1 MGGILNAIEISSQ
14 GLSVQRSKMNVVARN
29 LANAETAET
38 AEGGPYRRRR
48 VYVAE
53 QESGDSFSGH
63 LRRAGRQLAQTHPSH
78 RPAGGSRMRTQS
90 ELRTVE
96 AKEAIDT
103 DREFRLVHDPSHP
116 NADENGYVR
125 MPDINVIDEMVDMMA
140 ASRGYEANTVAISA
154 AKKMADDALEI

>member
-38 AEGGPYRRRR
+38 KEGGPYRRRR
-48 VYVAE
+48 VYVTE
-53 QESGDSFSGH
+53 QESGDSISGH
-63 LRRAGRQLAQTHPSH
+63 LRKAGRQLAQTHPSH
-78 RPAGGSRMRTQS
+78 RPSRRPPMGSKS

-96 AKEAIDT
+96 AREAIDT
-103 DREFRLVHDPSHP
+103 DRSFRLVHDPSHP

-125 MPDINVIDEMVDMMA
+125 MPDINVIDEMVNMMA
-140 ASRGYEANTVAISA
+140 ASRGYEANTVAISS
-154 AKKMADDALEI
+154 AKKMADDAMEI